1 VNLNLAGIELLEI
14 ERLEKQFPELMLA
27 RLFRNLFAPARTAL
41 ELNAAQ
47 RAQWLN
53 RLRGLAREPEL
64 TKFPTQEQLP
74 FTGGVNESHN

>member
-1 VNLNLAGIELLEI
+1 MNINLAGIELLEI
-14 ERLEKQFPELMLA
+14 DRVAKQFPEPMLD

-41 ELNAAQ
+41 ELTAAQ

-53 RLRGLAREPEL
+53 RLRSLSREKA
-64 TKFPTQEQLP
+64 TTQFPTQEQLP